1 MKPKLFRA
9 AVLALA
15 LAVSV
20 LLAPSA
26 LAEGLA
32 ADTSADITISAAQGD
47 TLTITLQLDAPA
59 ASALRCS
66 VGYDAALLSL
76 RGAEI
81 IPAGDTDLTGSV
93 TSHKATA
100 QKEGRIT
107 MLWYDL
113 DHTFAGGDLLTLT
126 FVTRA
131 EMASTTL
138 TLTGLELVDGQGT
151 ALTAAGAG
159 FSAANGHAPLPG
171 DANNDGAV
179 NVVDMAYLQKSIAGI
194 AGTVINTAAVDLNSD
209 GNVNIMDLAILQKGI
224 AGLVT
229 LQTAGSGYFV
239 CG

>member
-1 MKPKLFRA
+1 MNRKIFRA
-9 AVLALA
+9 AVSALA
-15 LAVSV
+15 LAVSA
-20 LLAPSA
+20 LLAPAA

-32 ADTSADITISAAQGD
+32 ADSKAELTISAAQRD
-47 TLTITLQLDAPA
+47 TITVTLRLDSPA

-76 RGAEI
+76 QRAEV

-100 QKEGRIT
+100 QKEGRLT

-113 DHTFAGGDLLTLT
+113 DNTFAGGDLLTLT

-131 EMASTTL
+131 EMTATTL
-138 TLTGLELVDGQGT
+138 TLNGLELVDAQGT

-159 FSAANGHAPLPG
+159 FSAANSHAPLPG

-209 GNVNIMDLAILQKGI
+209 GNVNILDLAILQKGI
-224 AGLVT
+224 AGLTT
-229 LQTAGSGYFV
+229 LQTAGRGYFV